1 MTKERV
7 EISKLN
13 ADLTQ
18 SEIVDIFKELGFDVQ
33 KTPESQQPSEEESI
47 VVTTCC

>member
-18 SEIVDIFKELGFDVQ
+18 SEIVDILKDLGFDVQ
-33 KTPESQQPSEEESI
+33 KTPESQQTSEEESI

>member
-1 MTKERV
+1 MTKELI
-7 EISKLN
+7 EISKPN

-18 SEIVDIFKELGFDVQ
+18 SEVEEILKELGFDIQ
-33 KTPESQQPSEEESI
+33 KSPESQQPSEEESI